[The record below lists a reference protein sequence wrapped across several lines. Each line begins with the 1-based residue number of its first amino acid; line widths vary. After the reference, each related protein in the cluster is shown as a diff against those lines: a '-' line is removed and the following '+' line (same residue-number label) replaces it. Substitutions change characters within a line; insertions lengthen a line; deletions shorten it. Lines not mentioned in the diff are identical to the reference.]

1 MQRLAQSATRSLGR
15 GRREGVP
22 RAGVLAARAARRPA
36 SSLAHDRGEVI
47 DGAVNA
53 GSDAFRANAAQMR
66 AQIAELDAVV
76 SQVRDGGGAV
86 AIARHKER
94 GKMLARERVDA
105 LCDPGT
111 PFLELSQLAGH
122 EMYGSD
128 VVPAGGLIT
137 GIGRVS
143 GRECVIVA
151 NDATVKGGT
160 YFPITVK
167 KHLRAQE
174 IARQNRLPCIYLVD
188 SGGAN
193 LPRQSDVF
201 PDREHFGRIFYN
213 QATMSSVR
221 PLLRMPTRSGPGWPQ
236 LKRGLGWVG
245 RRRGSRRWRW

>member
-1 MQRLAQSATRSLGR
+1 MQRLRSATRSLGR

-105 LCDPGT
+105 LCDP
-111 PFLELSQLAGH
+111 PVA
-122 EMYGSD
+122 YGKRK
-128 VVPAGGLIT
+128 
-137 GIGRVS
+137 RVS
-143 GRECVIVA
+143 EGRAAAHVGWRARHLHLAAILGRRKE
-151 NDATVKGGT
+151 G
-160 YFPITVK
+160 
-167 KHLRAQE
+167 KH
-174 IARQNRLPCIYLVD
+174 V
-188 SGGAN
+188 
-193 LPRQSDVF
+193 
-201 PDREHFGRIFYN
+201 DREQPNTSSNRIE
-213 QATMSSVR
+213 
-221 PLLRMPTRSGPGWPQ
+221 PCLLRDHVQ
-236 LKRGLGWVG
+236 VG
-245 RRRGSRRWRW
+245 RHLQRLVERPAPEVAPCRPRSLSAATFS